1 MGPFDF
7 IIVFFSFAYALGLT
21 HILFAATRMI
31 RHRKALIFSWPHALW
46 MLAALFQL
54 LANWITLWDFRT
66 MKVMPISVVLIGFV
80 IVAVVYFICAL
91 VAPDFEDGDSY
102 DLRAFH
108 ANEGST
114 YIAAFLVLA
123 LLALAINFAAGVGAD
138 VQNWEDQNLLV
149 LAMIPV
155 IMLGLLVKTRWAQIA
170 SPLAMIA
177 AFLIFLGIYYPVLAS

>member
-7 IIVFFSFAYALGLT
+7 IIMFFSFAYALALT

-31 RHRKALIFSWPHALW
+31 RHRKVLIFSWPHALW
-46 MLAALFQL
+46 MLAALCQL

-66 MKVMPISVVLIGFV
+66 MKVMPISIVLIGFV

-114 YIAAFLVLA
+114 YIAAFLVLT
-123 LLALAINFAAGVGAD
+123 LLSLAINFAAGVGAGI
-138 VQNWEDQNLLV
+138 QNWADQNLLV

-155 IMLGLLVKTRWAQIA
+155 IVLALFVKARWVQVTC
-170 SPLAMIA
+170 PLAMIA
-177 AFLIFLGIYYPVLAS
+177 AFLFFLGTYYPVLA